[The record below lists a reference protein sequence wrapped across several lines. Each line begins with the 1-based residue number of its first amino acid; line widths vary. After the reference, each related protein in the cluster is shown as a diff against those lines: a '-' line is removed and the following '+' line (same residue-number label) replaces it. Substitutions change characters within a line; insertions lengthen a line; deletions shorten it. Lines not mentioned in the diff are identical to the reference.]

1 MFGFGK
7 DKTRTKVNK
16 AFDIF
21 QIGSQVGIIGGQV
34 MYGGKKFSAAEC
46 DAWIDD
52 SRATKKRTTA
62 TRVVTGFLAAGPVGT
77 VVGAVAKKDVGT
89 VTLHVIT
96 PAGTASQTYPAKK
109 AEFAHGFVR
118 NLRGL
123 RLAEGGE

>member
-7 DKTRTKVNK
+7 DKTRPKVNK

-52 SRATKKRTTA
+52 SRATKRRTTA
-62 TRVVTGFLAAGPVGT
+62 TRVIAGTVLAGPVGT
-77 VVGAVAKKDVGT
+77 AVGAVAKKDVGV
-89 VTLHVIT
+89 VTLHVVT
-96 PAGTASQTYPAKK
+96 PAGTVSQTYPAKK

-123 RLAEGGE
+123 RLTEAAE